1 VAYLTIQKEK
11 VKIKTKKNQ
20 FKAIGLSS
28 TDFRRG
34 RMGFKN
40 GFSS

>member
-20 FKAIGLSS
+20 FKAIGEALKMI
-28 TDFRRG
+28 FHPKILKPRRLP
-34 RMGFKN
+34 
-40 GFSS
+40 